1 MDFKTKLGL
10 LARPVGSTPID
21 SVNIG
26 SPPVGSAPRR
36 EPPLSALIPPT
47 PTAAGALHVVQ
58 TRSPSPEV
66 PDASTLGVLGLDES
80 LSSLDPSRVL
90 FLDTETTGLSGGA
103 GTLPFLVGLAFVEAG
118 ELVVEQ
124 LHLSGPGAER
134 PVLAR
139 LSERVEAASALI
151 SFNGRSFD
159 WPLLR
164 TRFVMNRLTP
174 PAPRPHLDLLHAS
187 RRVLRHWQRET
198 RLATVEAA
206 VLDVHRVGD
215 LDGAQVPAAWF
226 DFLRTGRVATLSRVL
241 SHNLQDLR
249 STAALLRWLGASWSE
264 LVAVPPEV
272 SLGLG
277 EVAERARL
285 PFKAERFFERA
296 TSSAVLDVQARALV
310 ALGRVQRRRGA
321 LDQAAAAWERAVPL
335 CEDASMIHL
344 ALARLYEHRLRDAH
358 AAERHALLARRVEA
372 PMVHARRVARLSRK
386 RQLVLAMR

>member
-1 MDFKTKLGL
+1 MDFKAKLGL
-10 LARPVGSTPID
+10 LARPAVSA
-21 SVNIG
+21 
-26 SPPVGSAPRR
+26 PVVVAPRR
-36 EPPLSALIPPT
+36 ESPLSALIPPT
-47 PTAAGALHVVQ
+47 MTAAGVLHVVQ
-58 TRSPSPEV
+58 SRSPAPV
-66 PDASTLGVLGLDES
+66 LPHAATVGVLGLDES
-80 LSSLDPSRVL
+80 FSGLDVSRVL

-103 GTLPFLVGLAFVEAG
+103 GTLPFLVGLAFVDAG

-139 LSERVEAASALI
+139 LSERVEAASAI
-151 SFNGRSFD
+151 VSFNGRSFD

-174 PAPRPHLDLLHAS
+174 PSPRPHLDLLHAS

-198 RLATVEAA
+198 RLSTVESA

-215 LDGAQVPAAWF
+215 LDGSQVPAAWF
-226 DFLRTGRVATLSRVL
+226 DFLRTGRVATLARVL

-249 STAALLRWLGASWSE
+249 STAALLGWLGASWSE
-264 LVAVPPEV
+264 QVAVTSEV

-277 EVAERARL
+277 EVAERAHF
-285 PFKAERFFERA
+285 PHKAERFFERA
-296 TSSAVLDVQARALV
+296 TSSAVVDVQARALI
-310 ALGRVQRRRGA
+310 ALGRTLRRRGA
-321 LDQAAAAWERAVPL
+321 LDQAAAMWERAVPL
-335 CEDASMIHL
+335 CEDASTLHL

-358 AAERHALLARRVEA
+358 AAERHAVLAKPVEA

-386 RQLVLAMR
+386 RQLVLTMR